1 MGDLESAGE
10 ITSPS
15 RRLYEPEASLPLSQE
30 EMLLRYA
37 TLRRAKLSDPL
48 RRLTQNGRQASPARR
63 FLEPLTCRPGK
74 NAASL
79 RRSVAKINVVLYTKP
94 MASVKSQPPP
104 ADPSSEPLAAGD
116 TFVLAHLSDL
126 HLGFPDGSGV
136 REFLNKRVLGY
147 LMWRFR
153 RRAEYRPEVLEA
165 LIFDLR
171 AARPDHIV
179 VTGDLTHLG
188 LPVEFR
194 RAREWLHALGPP
206 SQVTIIPGNHDAYVR
221 TAWGRPV
228 AEWSDYM
235 VSDGLSSPDPMVPLG
250 LFPTVRI
257 RGPFAVIGVCTARPS
272 LPLLAV
278 GSIGRAQLARLEKVL
293 ETTGRQ
299 DLFRVVL
306 IHHPPVP
313 GTVTW
318 HRRLT
323 DSAAFR
329 AILARQGAEL
339 VLHGHAHRT
348 SMHQIETPAGRVPV
362 IGVPSASA
370 AGRTAGRSSRYH
382 LYHFRRDESGWD
394 LRIAVRAYPFN
405 EKISADGA
413 LLNLFSS

>member
-1 MGDLESAGE
+1 MAKGDT
-10 ITSPS
+10 I
-15 RRLYEPEASLPLSQE
+15 
-30 EMLLRYA
+30 
-37 TLRRAKLSDPL
+37 
-48 RRLTQNGRQASPARR
+48 
-63 FLEPLTCRPGK
+63 
-74 NAASL
+74 
-79 RRSVAKINVVLYTKP
+79 LYTP
-94 MASVKSQPPP
+94 IMTSVKGEQSAAGPR
-104 ADPSSEPLAAGD
+104 SEPLLAGD
-116 TFVLAHLSDL
+116 TFVLAHLSDF
-126 HLGFPDGSGV
+126 HLGFPDGAGV

-147 LMWRFR
+147 LMWRLR
-153 RRAEYRPEVLEA
+153 RRAEHRPEVLEA
-165 LIFDLR
+165 LISDLR
-171 AARPDHIV
+171 DARPDHIV

-188 LPVEFR
+188 LPGEFH

-206 SQVTIIPGNHDAYVR
+206 SQVTVIPGNHDAYVR

-228 AEWSDYM
+228 AEWADYM

-257 RGPFAVIGVCTARPS
+257 RGALAVIGVCTARPS

-323 DSAAFR
+323 DSSAFR

-348 SMHQIETPAGRVPV
+348 SMHQLETPAGRVPV

-370 AGRTAGRSSRYH
+370 LRRTTGRSSRYH
-382 LYHFRRDESGWD
+382 LYHLRRDSHGWD
-394 LRIAVRAYPFN
+394 LRIAVRAFPFN
-405 EKISADGA
+405 AKSYTGGEA

>member
-1 MGDLESAGE
+1 M
-10 ITSPS
+10 
-15 RRLYEPEASLPLSQE
+15 
-30 EMLLRYA
+30 
-37 TLRRAKLSDPL
+37 AKS
-48 RRLTQNGRQASPARR
+48 G
-63 FLEPLTCRPGK
+63 
-74 NAASL
+74 
-79 RRSVAKINVVLYTKP
+79 VVLYTAA
-94 MASVKSQPPP
+94 MAPVK
-104 ADPSSEPLAAGD
+104 ADKSELRHDRDGTAAGSTTD
-116 TFVLAHLSDL
+116 GAFVIAHLSDF
-126 HLGFPDGSGV
+126 HLGFPDGSAV

-147 LMWRFR
+147 LMWRLR
-153 RRAEYRPEVLEA
+153 RRAEHRPEVLEA
-165 LIFDLR
+165 LVSDLR
-171 AARPDHIV
+171 AARPDHVV

-188 LPVEFR
+188 LPAEFL

-206 SQVTIIPGNHDAYVR
+206 SQVTVIPGNHDAYVR
-221 TAWGRPV
+221 DAWGGPV

-257 RGPFAVIGVCTARPS
+257 RGAFAVIGVCTARPS

-278 GSIGRAQLARLEKVL
+278 GSIGRAQLARLEKAL

-299 DLFRVVL
+299 NLFRVVL

-323 DSAAFR
+323 DSSAFR

-348 SMHQIETPAGRVPV
+348 SMHQIETPGGTVPV
-362 IGVPSASA
+362 IGVPAASA
-370 AGRTAGRSSRYH
+370 LGLTAERGSRYH
-382 LYHFRRDESGWD
+382 LYHVRRGNRGWD

-405 EKISADGA
+405 DKLAAGGA
-413 LLNLFSS
+413 VLNREGSPTPLS